1 MPRLNEKKMRA
12 KQIIDRYREFAAR
25 THLAMGVFALGLVA
39 AIIILM
45 VVSAVPSQASFLA
58 AEAKNLVT
66 MEPTSDKLLVSV
78 VAVVFLAVL
87 AAKILDH
94 INATK

>member
-1 MPRLNEKKMRA
+1 MRA

-25 THLAMGVFALGLVA
+25 THFAMGLFALGLVA

-87 AAKILDH
+87 AAKVLDH
-94 INATK
+94 MNAAE

>member
-1 MPRLNEKKMRA
+1 MRA

-25 THLAMGVFALGLVA
+25 THLAMGVLALGLMA

-87 AAKILDH
+87 AAKVLDH
-94 INATK
+94 MTAAK

>member
-1 MPRLNEKKMRA
+1 MRA
-12 KQIIDRYREFAAR
+12 KQIIDHYREFAAR
-25 THLAMGVFALGLVA
+25 THLAMGVLALGLMA

-87 AAKILDH
+87 AAKVLDH
-94 INATK
+94 MTAAK

>member
-1 MPRLNEKKMRA
+1 MRA

-25 THLAMGVFALGLVA
+25 THLAMGVLALGLVA

-78 VAVVFLAVL
+78 VAAVFLAVL
-87 AAKILDH
+87 AAKVLDH
-94 INATK
+94 MNAAE

>member
-1 MPRLNEKKMRA
+1 MRA

-25 THLAMGVFALGLVA
+25 THLAMAVLALGLVA

-45 VVSAVPSQASFLA
+45 VVSAVSSQASFLV
-58 AEAKNLVT
+58 AESKNLVT

-78 VAVVFLAVL
+78 AAVVFLAVL
-87 AAKILDH
+87 AAKFLDH
-94 INATK
+94 LNATK

>member
-1 MPRLNEKKMRA
+1 MRA
-12 KQIIDRYREFAAR
+12 KQIIDRYRKFVAR

-66 MEPTSDKLLVSV
+66 MEPTGDKLLVSV

-94 INATK
+94 MNAAK